1 MSATLSGIV
10 REKLGSRHARVLRLQ
25 GRIPANVQGGGR
37 EDVNFSIE
45 EDVFLAARR
54 HHEHLFDI
62 ELDKGET
69 ETALVRELQ
78 WNTFGERIQHVEFR
92 RVIRGQKTE
101 VEVELAFVGH
111 PKGGILNHL
120 QTHVTI
126 RSIPSKIPDGIEVPV
141 GAMEAGN
148 VLLASQLE
156 LPEGVALASD
166 PELQVAVVSA
176 PVSEEPEAGEEG
188 EESETPAV

>member
-120 QTHVTI
+120 MTHITI
-126 RSIPSKIPDGIEVPV
+126 KALPSEIPDSIEVKV
-141 GAMEAGN
+141 DEMTLEAPLH
-148 VLLASQLE
+148 VSDLI
-156 LPEGVALASD
+156 LPEGVD
-166 PELQVAVVSA
+166 AV
-176 PVSEEPEAGEEG
+176 
-188 EESETPAV
+188 TPADEDVHAVYQYLIGKEG